1 MSTPPANTEGS
12 PAGATGR
19 TSYQVLLVALLSL
32 NFGVVFFDRNA
43 LNFMM
48 PFIQPE
54 LHLSNTRVGALAA
67 ALALSWALSGLFLG
81 RISDVLGKRKV
92 ILVVCTVVFSCASLL
107 SGIAVSFAFL
117 LGARLIMGMAE
128 GGVLPI
134 SQTLI
139 AAEVHPARRGLAM
152 GVTQNFGAALLGNFL
167 GPVVVVAVAT
177 AVGWRSACY
186 LTAAPG
192 LLMAALIGLLVIEP
206 APAKV
211 AQAAPRKRDML
222 REVFVHRNVIVCTVM
237 SVLLVAFLM
246 VFYSF
251 MPLVL
256 ITVRGF
262 DRSTMSWLMATYGL
276 SSIAYAVLVPG
287 ASDLVGRRPVTV
299 IVAAV
304 STILPL
310 AALFSNGPVWQ
321 LFGLFALGSV
331 ISGIFPICMATIP
344 AETVPPRLIATVMG
358 VTMGAAEILGG
369 VFGPVVTGM
378 IADHY
383 GLRATL
389 WVLVSLTIAMSLLA
403 LALTETAPALPSPL
417 RRSLGA

>member
-1 MSTPPANTEGS
+1 VSVRPADHPRS
-12 PAGATGR
+12 SVATANR
-19 TSYQVLLVALLSL
+19 PSYQWLLVGLLSL

-43 LNFMM
+43 LNFLM

-54 LHLSNTRVGALAA
+54 LRLSNTMVGALAA
-67 ALALSWALSGLFLG
+67 ALALSWAVSGLFLG
-81 RISDVLGKRKV
+81 RISDLLGKRKA

-107 SGIAVSFAFL
+107 SGIAASFAFL
-117 LGARLIMGMAE
+117 LGARLMMGIAE

-139 AAEVHPARRGLAM
+139 AAEVSPARRGLAM

-167 GPVVVVAVAT
+167 GPVVVVAMAS

-192 LLMAALIGLLVIEP
+192 LLMATLMGLLVVEP
-206 APAKV
+206 ARTAF
-211 AQAAPRKRDML
+211 AAATPRKRDML
-222 REVFVHRNVIVCTVM
+222 REVFAHRNIIVCTIM

-256 ITVRGF
+256 ISVRGF
-262 DRSTMSWLMATYGL
+262 GRQTMSWLMATYGL
-276 SSIAYAVLVPG
+276 SSIAYAVLIPG
-287 ASDLVGRRPVTV
+287 ASDFVGRRPVTV

-304 STILPL
+304 SAILPL
-310 AALFSNGPVWQ
+310 SALLSNGPVWQ
-321 LFGLFALGSV
+321 LFALFALGSV

-344 AETVPPRLIATVMG
+344 AETVAPRLIATVLG
-358 VTMGAAEILGG
+358 VTMGAAEIIGG
-369 VFGPVVTGM
+369 VFGPMASGL
-378 IADHY
+378 IADRF
-383 GLRATL
+383 GLKATL
-389 WVLVSLTIAMSLLA
+389 WVLVGLTIAMALLA
-403 LALTETAPALPSPL
+403 LALIETAPAAV
-417 RRSLGA
+417 RRSKALRDH